1 MSNHLL
7 LAVETQLK
15 LLARATGDNATA
27 APVAPPRTVA
37 DGYPYSS
44 KQQLAFAILFIFP
57 ILALLVVGLRVY
69 ARLKFRQFGIDDSL
83 ICIAM
88 VISCGETFSSYMYIR
103 KAYFGVHIW
112 DVPIDSDM
120 ANAWMWNFI
129 VQIMYNPILAVV
141 KTSVLLFLMRLGG
154 QKPGIRWSIHFLNAF
169 NIMLGIG
176 TFVTVIFQCTPVDF
190 YWEAHAKNPPT
201 SGSCI
206 DMGAFYVSTAG
217 LTILTDI
224 LVLALPVW
232 IFMGLKMAFKLKVA
246 LVCVFSLG
254 GVVTIVSIL
263 RLVQIY
269 EFSYGKPSADPTYD
283 IRFIYSAVETNL
295 AIIAASAPAIRGLIS
310 KWFPGFFTSVSS
322 SHVVYGTDGLAVSGN
337 KKSRSASRG
346 PAGALESGRSTL
358 GASHSDS
365 FAMKS
370 MKKHDPNAIP
380 SPTASEEH
388 IMAMSYDGIVRK
400 TEVSVAYDDQ
410 GRSIDERQ
418 YRSHSRDA
426 SSDAAGISGYSR
438 TMASPGV

>member
-1 MSNHLL
+1 MSHKIL
-7 LAVETQLK
+7 LALEEHLQLM
-15 LLARATGDNATA
+15 ARQVDDTNATQST
-27 APVAPPRTVA
+27 PPPRTVA
-37 DGYPYSS
+37 DGYPHSS
-44 KQQLAFAILFIFP
+44 KQDLAFAILFIFP
-57 ILALLVVGLRVY
+57 ILALMVVSLRIY
-69 ARLKFRQFGIDDSL
+69 ARLKFRQFGVDDTL

-88 VISCGETFSSYMYIR
+88 VISIGETFSSYMYIH

-112 DVPIDSDM
+112 NVPIDSDM
-120 ANAWMWNFI
+120 PDAWMWNFI

-154 QKPGIRWSIHFLNAF
+154 QKPAIRWSIHALNAF

-176 TFVTVIFQCTPVDF
+176 TFVTVIFQCSPIDF
-190 YWEAHAKNPPT
+190 YWEKEGKNPP

-206 DMGAFYVSTAG
+206 DMGAFYVSTAA

-224 LVLALPVW
+224 LVLALPLW

-246 LVCVFSLG
+246 LVGVFSLG

-269 EFSYGKPSADPTYD
+269 DFSYGTPSADPTYD

-310 KWFPGFFTSVSS
+310 KWFPGFFSSVSS

-337 KKSRSASRG
+337 KKSRSGSRG
-346 PAGALESGRSTL
+346 PAGVLDSGRSTL
-358 GASHSDS
+358 GQSHTDS
-365 FAMKS
+365 FAMKTI
-370 MKKHDPNAIP
+370 KKHDPNAIP

-388 IMAMSYDGIVRK
+388 IMGTSYDGIVRK

-418 YRSHSRDA
+418 SRSHSRDGSA
-426 SSDAAGISGYSR
+426 DVMGMSGYSR
-438 TMASPGV
+438 TIASPGV